1 MSDIEFF
8 AKLNPK
14 PFKSFDAIEKERIE
28 EIKQARLK
36 AAGKLPPEPEPE
48 ITRERFPEEGGDC

>member
-14 PFKSFDAIEKERIE
+14 PFVSLAKAEKERVE
-28 EIKQARLK
+28 AIKESRLK
-36 AAGKLPPEPEPE
+36 AAGKPQPEPEPQY
-48 ITRERFPEEGGDC
+48 TREPFID

>member
-14 PFKSFDAIEKERIE
+14 PFKSLAAIERERIE
-28 EIKQARLK
+28 EIKQQKEFALLK
-36 AAGKLPPEPEPE
+36 AAGKLPPEPKLIE
-48 ITRERFPEEGGDC
+48 TRELVNE

>member
-14 PFKSFDAIEKERIE
+14 PFKSLAVLERERIE
-28 EIKQARLK
+28 EIKRQRQLALLK
-36 AAGKLPPEPEPE
+36 SAGKLPPEREPPE
-48 ITRERFPEEGGDC
+48 TREPVNE

>member
-14 PFKSFDAIEKERIE
+14 PFKSLAIIEKERVE
-28 EIKQARLK
+28 ELKREKELALLK
-36 AAGKLPPEPEPE
+36 AAGKIPAESEPPE
-48 ITRERFPEEGGDC
+48 TREPFYD